1 MSGLT
6 SASFQKLVQALKKSK
21 KTCTVVEQCCGGTIN
36 ASIMAQP
43 GASAV
48 FYGGSVVYTT
58 RKGKGLLLND
68 DELYRSLTLP
78 PPSNKDNNSSSTDGT
93 TTSNAADAYIQSKFD
108 WTAKTSVAFCK
119 ALKTDFAIAEGG
131 ASGPTFRPDDMD
143 SGFAVLSVAGRDGD
157 GAKVLKQKVI
167 HSNHADRQKNM
178 RLFADTAAELMIE
191 VLETEE
197 KDGVDVRPIV
207 VGEMLNGGEKDDDDD
222 DGDVILDR
230 ATTLRSDSIALA
242 EMEPRAK
249 YVLVRNNEI
258 LVRSSTKL
266 ALLSNDDV
274 AHLKD
279 THNQVTFLGILS
291 DAANTPIFGIDVIEE
306 DDTNLSS
313 SSYDGCCFV
322 NTRTNAPLLPRL
334 HNELALHITAY
345 ANWQRNA
352 AFCPS
357 CGAPTLLLHA
367 GTARQCTSCKTLSWP
382 RQDPSMIASITS
394 RCGQRILLARSKRH
408 PPKLHTVLA
417 GFVEAGET
425 FEAAVARETWEETG
439 LRIDGDSVRYIGSQP
454 WPFPQSCMVAFS
466 ATADDSQTLDIDE
479 EELVSAR
486 WFDREEVVAAT
497 RVEGAVMR
505 RDVAE
510 AALEADPSLNLLVPP
525 KLVIARTLIDTWL
538 EKS

>member
-48 FYGGSVVYTT
+48 LYGGSVVYNT
-58 RKGKGLLLND
+58 RNGKGLLLND
-68 DELYRSLTLP
+68 DELHRSITLP
-78 PPSNKDNNSSSTDGT
+78 PPPPTKDGT
-93 TTSNAADAYIQSKFD
+93 TTTTNAADAYIQSKFN

-131 ASGPTFRPDDMD
+131 AAGPTFRPDDMNA
-143 SGFAVLSVAGRDGD
+143 GFAVLSIAGSNGD
-157 GAKVLKQKVI
+157 GAQVLKQKVV

-178 RLFADTAAELMIE
+178 RFFADMAAELMVE

-197 KDGVDVRPIV
+197 KKDGVDIRPTSA
-207 VGEMLNGGEKDDDDD
+207 GELLNGGEN
-222 DGDVILDR
+222 DGDGDGDGDDVILDR
-230 ATTLRSDSIALA
+230 ATTLRSDSIAIA
-242 EMEPRAK
+242 EMESRAK
-249 YVLVRNNEI
+249 YVLVRNFEI
-258 LVRSSTKL
+258 LIRSSSEL
-266 ALLSNDDV
+266 ARLSNDDV
-274 AHLKD
+274 AHLKND
-279 THNQVTFLGILS
+279 HNQVTFLGILS
-291 DAANTPIFGIDVIEE
+291 DAANTPIFGIDVLE
-306 DDTNLSS
+306 DGADLSS
-313 SSYDGCCFV
+313 SSFDGCSFV

-334 HNELALHITAY
+334 DNELALHITAY

-439 LRIDGDSVRYIGSQP
+439 LRIDKDSVRYIGSQP

-466 ATADDSQTLDIDE
+466 ATADDSQTLNLDE
-479 EELVSAR
+479 EELLSAR
-486 WFDREEVVAAT
+486 WFDREEVLKAT

-538 EKS
+538 DK